1 MNKEGERREREREG
15 IKRER
20 VNEEGESESERDEE
34 KDQWVYEIE
43 GRGVLRWWGNG
54 NCRRPGWF

>member
-1 MNKEGERREREREG
+1 M
-15 IKRER
+15 
-20 VNEEGESESERDEE
+20 NEEGESESERDEE